1 MRGIMECGCGYSTDD
16 ESMFS
21 RHMAQCSSN
30 VGRQHDDVP
39 AMTREHAEEIVT
51 ALEEWVDCR
60 DDLHLARKRYD
71 RGSPE
76 AERAFLKCEAA
87 RERLIA
93 LMAGEETTKVQVGV
107 PE

>member
-1 MRGIMECGCGYSTDD
+1 MTLSPERD
-16 ESMFS
+16 EE
-21 RHMAQCSSN
+21 
-30 VGRQHDDVP
+30 GG
-39 AMTREHAEEIVT
+39 MTPEQAEEIVT

-60 DDLHLARKRYD
+60 DDLHLARKRHG

-87 RERLIA
+87 RDRLIA
-93 LMAGEETTKVQVGV
+93 LMAGEETTQVQVGV

>member
-1 MRGIMECGCGYSTDD
+1 MNGKEAVMEDKVDD
-16 ESMFS
+16 
-21 RHMAQCSSN
+21 
-30 VGRQHDDVP
+30 G
-39 AMTREHAEEIVT
+39 MTREQAEEIVT

-76 AERAFLKCEAA
+76 ENRAFLKCEAA

-93 LMAGEETTKVQVGV
+93 LMAGEETTQVQVGV
-107 PE
+107 PEDTR

>member
-1 MRGIMECGCGYSTDD
+1 MNGKEAVMEDKVD
-16 ESMFS
+16 E
-21 RHMAQCSSN
+21 
-30 VGRQHDDVP
+30 G
-39 AMTREHAEEIVT
+39 MTREQAEEIVT

-60 DDLHLARKRYD
+60 DDLHLARKQYGRKT
-71 RGSPE
+71 PE

-93 LMAGEETTKVQVGV
+93 LMAGEETTPTQAGV